1 MVGPVGPG
9 AGCSVGVVG
18 SGCGVVVPV
27 GPVPPVLVAPVEL
40 LVGFGEVAPVVPVLP
55 VTPVGDDLLVGVSF
69 LGATVGFSSCF
80 SSGWFGLLPILNSFG
95 SSFFGSGVG
104 SVLLL

>member
-27 GPVPPVLVAPVEL
+27 GPVAPDVPPVLVAPVEL
-40 LVGFGEVAPVVPVLP
+40 LVGFGEVAPVAPVVPVLP
-55 VTPVGDDLLVGVSF
+55 VTPVGEGLLVGVSF

-80 SSGWFGLLPILNSFG
+80 SSG
-95 SSFFGSGVG
+95 
-104 SVLLL
+104 